1 MDYFRLF
8 GTKNCVYDDLV
19 KYVTLGGL
27 PGDHVDRFL
36 REVDEQL
43 RGEPIDFACPPEK
56 IKENV
61 SECVC
66 VWSGWAGMGG

>member
-1 MDYFRLF
+1 M
-8 GTKNCVYDDLV
+8 YDDLV

-27 PGDHVDRFL
+27 PGDHVERFL

-61 SECVC
+61 SELCVEC
-66 VWSGWAGMGG
+66 VGRVCMGGG

>member
-1 MDYFRLF
+1 M
-8 GTKNCVYDDLV
+8 YDDLV

-43 RGEPIDFACPPEK
+43 RGEPIDFACPPEM

-61 SECVC
+61 SELCVMC
-66 VWSGWAGMGG
+66 VWSLFVEWVGMGGGGGR